1 MNTKIAT
8 VSLCILGLLMPL
20 FANAAI
26 YKHVDADGR
35 VTYSN
40 VKIKGGKKIDIEPA
54 ATSFGTENKN
64 APRATKEE
72 ESAPKNFP
80 KVDKQT
86 QKNRDNDRKQIL
98 MSELLAEKQALEQAK
113 QAYAEGA
120 SNPEVYRRKNAD
132 GSSSTFR
139 NVAKF
144 QEKMKRLQAD
154 VDAHQRNI
162 ELLEQ
167 EISNLN

>member
-1 MNTKIAT
+1 MNKK
-8 VSLCILGLLMPL
+8 VSLLCLLILGLSNPL
-20 FANAAI
+20 LTHSAI
-26 YKHVDADGR
+26 YKHVDAEGR

-54 ATSFGTENKN
+54 ATNFGTDGNN
-64 APRATKEE
+64 AERATKERVT
-72 ESAPKNFP
+72 PKSFP
-80 KVDKQT
+80 KVDAQT

-98 MSELLAEKQALEQAK
+98 LSELQAEKQALAQAK
-113 QAYAEGA
+113 QAYSEGA

-139 NVAKF
+139 NVAKY

>member
-1 MNTKIAT
+1 MNKKI
-8 VSLCILGLLMPL
+8 SFICILLLGFSIPSL
-20 FANAAI
+20 THAAI
-26 YKHVDADGR
+26 YKHVDAEGR

-54 ATSFGTENKN
+54 ATNFGTGGKDAE
-64 APRATKEE
+64 RATKEE
-72 ESAPKNFP
+72 MATPKSFP
-80 KVDKQT
+80 KVDATT

-98 MSELLAEKQALEQAK
+98 MAELQAERIALEQAK
-113 QAYAEGA
+113 QAYSEGA

-139 NVAKF
+139 NVAKY